1 MSSFSVPIFKVGSV
15 LPHPNADKLELVN
28 YMGYTCIVVKDTI
41 KQDDLVAYIPEA
53 SIVPEYILD
62 SLGLKGSSKLS
73 GKDHNRVK
81 AISLRGIFSQG
92 LIYKPDVPVV
102 EGEDAST
109 KLGITKYIPE
119 VPVSLKGACKGL
131 GLHAT
136 LKYDIENIKHYPEGI
151 VKGTEVF
158 CTEKIHGTFTQFGL
172 HKEALSDENN
182 FIVTSKG
189 LASRGLVLKRDEE
202 NRNNLYVK
210 MFEQLDMES
219 KLLKLQQHLNTNL
232 NVYILGEIFGP
243 GVQDLNYGSAVQF
256 RCFDMYVGS
265 PGKGRYLN
273 LDELL
278 EASCVLGLQNPPLVY
293 HGPYDYDLIVNMTDG
308 CGKPPLE
315 AVSGSSKH
323 VREGLVVRTVIES
336 KANNLPFRAQLK
348 SVSKHYLLRGKDSN
362 TTEFE

>member
-1 MSSFSVPIFKVGSV
+1 MSSFYVPVFKVGQV
-15 LPHPNADKLELVN
+15 LPHPNADKLDLVN
-28 YMGYTCIVVKDTI
+28 YKGYTCIVVKDTI

-62 SLGLKGSSKLS
+62 SLGLKGSSKLA

-81 AISLRGIFSQG
+81 AVSLRGIFSQG
-92 LIYKPDVPVV
+92 LLYKPEIPVV
-102 EGEDAST
+102 EGEDVAS
-109 KLGITKYIPE
+109 KLGIIKYIPE
-119 VPVSLKGACKGL
+119 VPVSLKGACKSL
-131 GLHAT
+131 GSHAT
-136 LKYDIENIKHYPEGI
+136 LRYDIENIKHYPDGI

-158 CTEKIHGTFTQFGL
+158 CTEKIHGTFTEFGL
-172 HKEALSDENN
+172 HKEPLSDENM

-189 LASRGLVLKRDEE
+189 LASKGLVLKRDEE
-202 NRNNLYVK
+202 NKNNLYVR
-210 MFEQLDMES
+210 MFEQLDMEN
-219 KLLKLQQHLNTNL
+219 KLLKLQQHLDTDQ
-232 NVYILGEIFGP
+232 NVYILGETFGP
-243 GVQDLNYGSAVQF
+243 GIQDLNYGGEVQF

-265 PGKGRYLN
+265 PGKGHYLN

-293 HGPYDYDLIVNMTDG
+293 RGPYDYDLIVSMTDG
-308 CGKPPLE
+308 GDKPALE
-315 AVSGSSKH
+315 AVSGASKH
-323 VREGLVVRTVIES
+323 IREGLVVRTVIES